1 MTAPHTDRTVSVADL
16 VGRPGTSRRLSLDFV
31 APEDL
36 DQPLLKLSGPVHL
49 EGVVESVVDGIL
61 VRGRLTTAVD
71 AQCSRCLKDIDHQ
84 LDTEVVELFRDPDEV
99 DPDDELDVGYEIR
112 DVDIDLDVLL
122 RDALAPA
129 LPYSPVCDEDCKGL
143 CPTCGTDLN
152 EASCDC
158 TDISTDARWAA
169 LEALRL
175 SPGDSTEDPAGSE
188 DVERGGGGLTDVGEF

>member
-1 MTAPHTDRTVSVADL
+1 MTAAPRTDRTVSVADL
-16 VGRPGTSRRLSLDFV
+16 VGRPGSSRRLSLEL
-31 APEDL
+31 APPEDL
-36 DQPLLKLSGPVHL
+36 DQPLLKLTQPVRL
-49 EGVVESVVDGIL
+49 EGVLESVVDGIL
-61 VRGRLTTAVD
+61 VRGRLTTAIE

-84 LDTEVVELFRDPDEV
+84 LDTEVVELFRDPGEV
-99 DPDDELDVGYEIR
+99 DPDDEIDAGYEIR
-112 DVDIDLDVLL
+112 DVDIDLDVLV

-129 LPYSPVCDEDCKGL
+129 LPYSPICDEDCKGL

-175 SPGDSTEDPAGSE
+175 SPEDSTEDPEGSE
-188 DVERGGGGLTDVGEF
+188 DVERGDGGLTT